1 MFWIDFLYYGNMV
14 INRGTKLSSV
24 TIKLPY
30 DIKSIIGEQK
40 SIETE
45 SRILIATELYR
56 EGEIS
61 VGKAAELADMPFE
74 DFIEQ
79 LKKRKMK
86 IYSMLGISE
95 AKEEE
100 SSAEKYLK

>member
-1 MFWIDFLYYGNMV
+1 MSTV
-14 INRGTKLSSV
+14 IVR
-24 TIKLPY
+24 LPY
-30 DIKSIIGEQK
+30 DMKSIIGEQK
-40 SIETE
+40 SIEKE
-45 SRILIATELYR
+45 SLILIATELYR

-86 IYSMLGISE
+86 IYSLLGISE

-100 SSAEKYLK
+100 SLAEKYLK

>member
-1 MFWIDFLYYGNMV
+1 MSN
-14 INRGTKLSSV
+14 V

-30 DIKSIIGEQK
+30 DLKNIIGARK
-40 SIETE
+40 SIEKE

-61 VGKAAELADMPFE
+61 VGKAAELADLPFE

-86 IYSMLGISE
+86 IYSLLGISE

-100 SSAEKYLK
+100 IMAEKHLK

>member
-1 MFWIDFLYYGNMV
+1 MLKIEGE
-14 INRGTKLSSV
+14 KLSNV

-30 DIKSIIGEQK
+30 DLKNIIGANK
-40 SIETE
+40 SIEKE

-61 VGKAAELADMPFE
+61 VGKAAELADLPFE

-86 IYSMLGISE
+86 IYSLLGISE

-100 SSAEKYLK
+100 IMAEKYLK

>member
-1 MFWIDFLYYGNMV
+1 
-14 INRGTKLSSV
+14 V
-24 TIKLPY
+24 TVRLPY

-40 SIETE
+40 SIEKE
-45 SRILIATELYR
+45 SLILIATELYR

-61 VGKAAELADMPFE
+61 VGKAAELANMPFE

-86 IYSMLGISE
+86 IYSLLGISE

-100 SSAEKYLK
+100 SLAEKYLK

>member
-1 MFWIDFLYYGNMV
+1 MS
-14 INRGTKLSSV
+14 TV
-24 TIKLPY
+24 TIRLPY
-30 DIKSIIGEQK
+30 DIKSIIGEKK
-40 SIETE
+40 SIEKE

-79 LKKRKMK
+79 LKNRKMK

>member
-1 MFWIDFLYYGNMV
+1 MSN
-14 INRGTKLSSV
+14 V

-30 DIKSIIGEQK
+30 DLKNIIGARK
-40 SIETE
+40 SIEKE

-61 VGKAAELADMPFE
+61 AGKAAELADLPFE

-86 IYSMLGISE
+86 IYSLLGISE

-100 SSAEKYLK
+100 IIAEKHLK

>member
-1 MFWIDFLYYGNMV
+1 MSTV
-14 INRGTKLSSV
+14 VVR
-24 TIKLPY
+24 LPY

-40 SIETE
+40 SIEKE
-45 SRILIATELYR
+45 SLILIATELYR

-86 IYSMLGISE
+86 IYSLLGISE

-100 SSAEKYLK
+100 SLAEKYLKW

>member
-1 MFWIDFLYYGNMV
+1 MKGE
-14 INRGTKLSSV
+14 KLSSV
-24 TIKLPY
+24 TIRLPY
-30 DIKSIIGEQK
+30 NIKSIIGEQK
-40 SIETE
+40 SIEKE

-61 VGKAAELADMPFE
+61 AGKAAELADMPFE

-79 LKKRKMK
+79 LKERKMK

-100 SSAEKYLK
+100 SSAEKYIK

>member
-1 MFWIDFLYYGNMV
+1 MSTVSI
-14 INRGTKLSSV
+14 R
-24 TIKLPY
+24 LPY
-30 DIKSIIGEQK
+30 DIINIIGEQK
-40 SIETE
+40 SIEKE

-61 VGKAAELADMPFE
+61 AGKAAELADMPFE

-79 LKKRKMK
+79 LKNRKMK

-95 AKEEE
+95 AQEEE

>member
-1 MFWIDFLYYGNMV
+1 MSTV
-14 INRGTKLSSV
+14 IVR
-24 TIKLPY
+24 LPY
-30 DIKSIIGEQK
+30 GIKSIIGEQK
-40 SIETE
+40 SIEKE
-45 SRILIATELYR
+45 SLILIATELYR

-86 IYSMLGISE
+86 IYSMIGISE

-100 SSAEKYLK
+100 SLAEKYLK

>member
-1 MFWIDFLYYGNMV
+1 
-14 INRGTKLSSV
+14 LSTV
-24 TIKLPY
+24 VVRLPY
-30 DIKSIIGEQK
+30 EIKSIIGEQK
-40 SIETE
+40 SIEKE
-45 SRILIATELYR
+45 SLILIATELYR

-61 VGKAAELADMPFE
+61 VGKAAELADLPFE

-86 IYSMLGISE
+86 IYSLLGISE

-100 SSAEKYLK
+100 SLAEKYLE

>member
-1 MFWIDFLYYGNMV
+1 MSRIGDE
-14 INRGTKLSSV
+14 KLSNV

-30 DIKSIIGEQK
+30 DLKNIIGARK
-40 SIETE
+40 SIEKE

-61 VGKAAELADMPFE
+61 VGKAAELADLPFE

-86 IYSMLGISE
+86 IYSLLGISE

-100 SSAEKYLK
+100 IMAEKHLK

>member
-1 MFWIDFLYYGNMV
+1 MTV
-14 INRGTKLSSV
+14 R
-24 TIKLPY
+24 LPY

-40 SIETE
+40 SIEKE
-45 SRILIATELYR
+45 SLILIATELYR

-86 IYSMLGISE
+86 IYSLLGISE

-100 SSAEKYLK
+100 SLAEKYLK

>member
-1 MFWIDFLYYGNMV
+1 V
-14 INRGTKLSSV
+14 IVR
-24 TIKLPY
+24 LPY

-40 SIETE
+40 SIEKE
-45 SRILIATELYR
+45 SLILIATELYR

-61 VGKAAELADMPFE
+61 VGKAAELADLPFE

-86 IYSMLGISE
+86 IYSLLGISE

-100 SSAEKYLK
+100 SLAEKYLK

>member
-1 MFWIDFLYYGNMV
+1 MAN
-14 INRGTKLSSV
+14 V

-30 DIKSIIGEQK
+30 DLKTIIGANK
-40 SIETE
+40 SIEKE

-61 VGKAAELADMPFE
+61 AGKAAELADLPFE

-86 IYSMLGISE
+86 IYSLLGISE
-95 AKEEE
+95 AKKEEIM
-100 SSAEKYLK
+100 AEKYLK

>member
-1 MFWIDFLYYGNMV
+1 MKGEKV
-14 INRGTKLSSV
+14 SSV
-24 TIKLPY
+24 TIRLPY

-40 SIETE
+40 SIEKE

-61 VGKAAELADMPFE
+61 AGKAAELADMPFE

>member
-1 MFWIDFLYYGNMV
+1 MS
-14 INRGTKLSSV
+14 TV

-30 DIKSIIGEQK
+30 DLKSIIGEKK
-40 SIETE
+40 SIERE

-61 VGKAAELADMPFE
+61 VGKAAELADLPFE
-74 DFIEQ
+74 DFVEQ
-79 LKKRKMK
+79 LRKRKMK
-86 IYSMLGISE
+86 IYSLLGISE

-100 SSAEKYLK
+100 ALAEKYLK